1 MTDYNQILDVGD
13 YQNGLVNTIVEISK
27 GSSNKIEWKRD
38 EGIFKID
45 RVEPVIFAKPANY
58 GFIPKTLD
66 EDGDELDTLIVTDES
81 IPTGVWVE
89 MKIIGVLNFEDGGD
103 MDHKIIGVVADD
115 RQTNDAVTS
124 LDNLTP
130 GLKNQIEHH
139 FAHYKDLKKPGTTK
153 VLGWGDIA
161 AAKQIIEASINR
173 YQQHNSQS

>member
-89 MKIIGVLNFEDGGD
+89 MAGIWII
-103 MDHKIIGVVADD
+103 
-115 RQTNDAVTS
+115 R
-124 LDNLTP
+124 
-130 GLKNQIEHH
+130 
-139 FAHYKDLKKPGTTK
+139 
-153 VLGWGDIA
+153 
-161 AAKQIIEASINR
+161 
-173 YQQHNSQS
+173 